1 MAIRGAS
8 LRYLRFR
15 KRLFGMLF
23 SAQLPCASRM
33 IQCSH
38 SRNVETSIEY
48 QDSVLVRRDQ
58 RAMRQNIGI
67 ERQ

>member
-8 LRYLRFR
+8 FRSLRFR
-15 KRLFGMLF
+15 KRLLGMLF
-23 SAQLPCASRM
+23 SAQLPCASRL
-33 IQCSH
+33 IQRSH
-38 SRNVETSIEY
+38 SGNIETPIKY
-48 QDSVLVRRDQ
+48 RDSVLVRRDQ